1 MNVSSKALLLVAAGM
16 VAALSSNACTI
27 KEADGAA
34 GAGGASGSNSAGTSA
49 GGSATGGA
57 GGSAAGTGGAG
68 GASGG
73 AGGASGGA
81 AGTAGATANP
91 CGAVPT
97 TGECVDKQTIRTCQI
112 SEESGAPSKLVDV
125 KCSSQEE
132 CKIVQGAARCSPI
145 GECYNGDTRC
155 KDATTVETC
164 TANKWVASSCG
175 TSKCASK
182 PGFPASCG
190 LQDAS
195 SGLVLRGHLEYEFRK
210 PNSTLTDFTTQLFT
224 EAAVD
229 FFVTVYEGAD
239 LIGAGLTSP
248 GGGALKAG
256 DWEVQLTKA
265 VTPQSNVYF
274 WPMLFDDSG
283 NPRLAVARAESDSAS
298 HQKSNNYW
306 YWGTPGCTAA
316 PCGSDV
322 GTYTIRENEG
332 SGAAHIYQWF
342 DYSIFRMQDLVPNVK
357 PLTAAVFWEGGI
369 GGKSAVKFDCG
380 SCFAPPQ
387 MGGADVVYEPSSGA
401 SDHYDSSLN
410 ISGSS
415 LSPHHW
421 SRATI
426 NHEIGHWIM
435 QAYSRS
441 PGEGGPH
448 YVDQVSKPGLAY
460 SEGFASFQGQATVS
474 GSPSSND
481 SVAFRKSNGTTFW
494 VDIGKVSWEGGA
506 FQLPDPNGALD
517 QDINENVV
525 ASMMWSLWAANNASK
540 PQGLGDGP
548 LYKVL
553 PTARLI
559 NGPNRGYSRV
569 DFVDYL
575 DALRCGNFATAGQV
589 TAVTSDLKFPYD
601 NQPQCP

>member
-1 MNVSSKALLLVAAGM
+1 MNVTSKALMLVAAGM
-16 VAALSSNACTI
+16 VAALSSNACTV

-34 GAGGASGSNSAGTSA
+34 GAGGASGANSAAGSSA
-49 GGSATGGA
+49 AGA
-57 GGSAAGTGGAG
+57 GGSSAGGASAAGAG
-68 GASGG
+68 GA
-73 AGGASGGA
+73 A
-81 AGTAGATANP
+81 ANP
-91 CGAVPT
+91 CGDVPT
-97 TGECVDKQTIRTCQI
+97 TGQCVDKQTIRTCQV
-112 SEESGAPSKLVDV
+112 SEVSGAAPKLIDV
-125 KCSSQEE
+125 KCSAQAQCSV
-132 CKIVQGAARCSPI
+132 VQGAARCVPV
-145 GECYNGDTRC
+145 GDCYNGDSRC
-155 KDATTVETC
+155 KDATTVEEC
-164 TANKWVASSCG
+164 QNNKWVATSCG
-175 TSKCASK
+175 AAKCSSK
-182 PGFPASCG
+182 PGFPASCA
-190 LQDAS
+190 QQEAS
-195 SGLVLRGHLEYEFRK
+195 SGMTLRGHLEYEFRK
-210 PNSTLTDFTTQLFT
+210 PNAALTDFSAELFT

-229 FFVTVYEGAD
+229 FFVTVYEGSD

-248 GGGALKAG
+248 GGGAQKAG
-256 DWEVQLTKA
+256 DWEVQLSKA

-283 NPRLAVARAESDSAS
+283 NPRLAVAKAESDSAS
-298 HQKSNNYW
+298 DQKSNNYW
-306 YWGTPGCTAA
+306 YWGTPACNSA
-316 PCGSDV
+316 PCGADT
-322 GTYTIRENEG
+322 GTYTIRESEG

-342 DYSIFRMQDLVPNVK
+342 DYSIFRMADLVPGVQ

-369 GGKSAVKFDCG
+369 DGKAPIKFDCG

-387 MGGADVVYEPSSGA
+387 MGGANVVYDASSGA
-401 SDHYDSSLN
+401 SDHYDASLN

-415 LSPHHW
+415 ASPHHW

-435 QAYSRS
+435 QSYSRS

-474 GSPSSND
+474 NSPSSND
-481 SVAFRKSNGTTFW
+481 SIGFRKSNGTTFW
-494 VDIGKVSWEGGA
+494 VDIGKVSWDGGS
-506 FQLPDPNGALD
+506 FELPNPNGPLD

-553 PTARLI
+553 PSKRLLD
-559 NGPNRGYSRV
+559 GPNRGYSRV

-575 DALRCGNFATAGQV
+575 DALRCGNLATAAQV

-601 NQPQCP
+601 NQPKCP

>member
-1 MNVSSKALLLVAAGM
+1 MNVSSKALLLVSGM
-16 VAALSSNACTI
+16 VVALSSNACTV
-27 KEADGAA
+27 KAADS
-34 GAGGASGSNSAGTSA
+34 GAGGASGASGSAGANT
-49 GGSATGGA
+49 
-57 GGSAAGTGGAG
+57 AGTGGATGGTG
-68 GASGG
+68 GAAAGSGG
-73 AGGASGGA
+73 ATGGSGGA
-81 AGTAGATANP
+81 AVNP
-91 CGAVPT
+91 CGAVST
-97 TGECVDKQTIRTCQI
+97 VGECADASTIKTCVT
-112 SEESGAPSKLVDV
+112 SEDPAFPSKVIEV
-125 KCSSQEE
+125 KCGAQEA
-132 CKIVQGAARCSPI
+132 CKVVSGAARCAPV
-145 GECYNGDTRC
+145 GDCYNGDTRC
-155 KDATTVETC
+155 KDASTVETC
-164 TANKWVASSCG
+164 QNNKWVASSCG
-175 TSKCASK
+175 GASCTAK
-182 PGFPASCG
+182 PGNPASCA
-190 LQDAS
+190 LQDS
-195 SGLVLRGHLEYEFRK
+195 STGLVLKGHLDYEFRK
-210 PNSTLTDFTTQLFT
+210 PNATLTDFSTQLFT

-229 FFVTVYEGAD
+229 FFVTVYEGSE

-256 DWEVQLTKA
+256 DWEVKLSKA

-283 NPRLAVARAESDSAS
+283 NPRLAVAKAESDSAS
-298 HQKSNNYW
+298 HQKSSSYW
-306 YWGTPGCTAA
+306 YWGTPGCDAA
-316 PCGSDV
+316 PCGNDI
-322 GTYTIRENEG
+322 GTFTITEAAG

-369 GGKSAVKFDCG
+369 GGKSTVQFDCG

-387 MGGADVVYEPSSGA
+387 MGGSDVVYEPSSGA
-401 SDHYDSSLN
+401 ADHYDASLN

-415 LSPHHW
+415 GSPHHW

-435 QAYSRS
+435 QSYSRS

-460 SEGFASFQGQATVS
+460 SEGFASFQGQATTS
-474 GSPSSND
+474 GGPANND
-481 SVAFRKSNGTTFW
+481 SVAFRKSKGTTFW

-506 FQLPDPNGALD
+506 FTLPDPNGPLD

-553 PTARLI
+553 PSARLLD
-559 NGPNRGYSRV
+559 GPNRGYSRV

-575 DALRCGNFATAGQV
+575 DALRCGNLATAAQV

-601 NQPQCP
+601 NQQQCP